1 MSRSVPAAVV
11 VAALTIAAA
20 VYLRPVNGA
29 EDSGRER
36 HEQLLQRLDELESRV
51 IAVAAIRVSPTTTRE
66 RPTSTEAVAPS
77 PVATPQRDEVRR
89 AANEI
94 VDRGLVSARWSR
106 LDMIQLGIA
115 TAGLDEVERTEI
127 YSRVAMAINE
137 DRLRLDS
144 DTAGP

>member
-11 VAALTIAAA
+11 VSALTIAAA
-20 VYLRPVNGA
+20 VYLRPVDGA

-51 IAVAAIRVSPTTTRE
+51 IAVAAIRVSPTTTRD
-66 RPTSTEAVAPS
+66 RSTPTEAVAPPS
-77 PVATPQRDEVRR
+77 VATPQRDEIRR

-106 LDMIQLGIA
+106 RDRIQLDIA
-115 TAGLDEVERTEI
+115 TASLAEAERTEI

-137 DRLRLDS
+137 DRLHLGS